1 MRKVTPR
8 LPQQPPSW
16 GKNISESPRSFCGR
30 RTGSRGTP
38 RPPTAAVAIGAHL
51 QGLRREVGPLPG
63 PHSPPVPGTAGTT
76 LPPSS
81 SITAGLGPAVATA
94 AGLKTEPKVPGL
106 VILKKR
112 VFAFAGPR
120 SFKCSVMYKQIN
132 RWKKYLI
139 NRKKKK
145 GFSENAAAR
154 SLNRSYSRKWLN

>member
-1 MRKVTPR
+1 MN
-8 LPQQPPSW
+8 PP
-16 GKNISESPRSFCGR
+16 GAFAGGEPALEELHGPPPPRSPSGL
-30 RTGSRGTP
+30 TSRGCVTRWVP
-38 RPPTAAVAIGAHL
+38 CQVQIPPL
-51 QGLRREVGPLPG
+51 L
-63 PHSPPVPGTAGTT
+63 PGTAGTT

-81 SITAGLGPAVATA
+81 SVTAGLGPAVAAA

-145 GFSENAAAR
+145 KAFQKTLLHAV
-154 SLNRSYSRKWLN
+154 